1 MTRSGAPLH
10 GSWSAGF
17 SAGKLFEERE
27 ESMQYLSYIVNPFT
41 LNMVSGNAAD
51 AAALIKRAA
60 MSAGTSA
67 VDPVN
72 ALIAAAVA
80 LAVGAGIYIYR
91 HRRIGS

>member
-1 MTRSGAPLH
+1 
-10 GSWSAGF
+10 
-17 SAGKLFEERE
+17 
-27 ESMQYLSYIVNPFT
+27 MQYLSYIVNPFT

-72 ALIAAAVA
+72 AVIASAVA
-80 LAVGAGIYIYR
+80 LAAGAAIYLYR
-91 HRRIGS
+91 HRRIKA

>member
-1 MTRSGAPLH
+1 
-10 GSWSAGF
+10 
-17 SAGKLFEERE
+17 
-27 ESMQYLSYIVNPFT
+27 MQYLSYIVNPFT
-41 LNMVSGNAAD
+41 WNMVSGNAAD

-72 ALIAAAVA
+72 ALIAAVAA
-80 LAVGAGIYIYR
+80 LAAGAVIYVYR

>member
-1 MTRSGAPLH
+1 
-10 GSWSAGF
+10 
-17 SAGKLFEERE
+17 
-27 ESMQYLSYIVNPFT
+27 MQYLNYIVNPFT

>member
-1 MTRSGAPLH
+1 
-10 GSWSAGF
+10 
-17 SAGKLFEERE
+17 
-27 ESMQYLSYIVNPFT
+27 MQYLSYIVNPFT

-60 MSAGTSA
+60 MSAGTAA

-72 ALIAAAVA
+72 ALIAA
-80 LAVGAGIYIYR
+80 LAAGAGIYIYR

>member
-1 MTRSGAPLH
+1 
-10 GSWSAGF
+10 
-17 SAGKLFEERE
+17 
-27 ESMQYLSYIVNPFT
+27 MQYLSYIVNPFT

-91 HRRIGS
+91 QRRIGS